1 MNNVRKLR
9 NWLTR
14 LRYRFDAI
22 DRVSH
27 AQCGEDLLIQYVFN
41 SLGIRKI
48 AYLDI
53 GAHHPSYLSNTYYF
67 YLKGHRGVCV
77 EPDPALMQRFTSER
91 PGDRLLNI
99 GIGREEATADFY
111 VMSRPT
117 LNTFSKA
124 EAERFASYGK
134 QSIERVLPVRIRN
147 INTVIAEEFG
157 DAPNLIS
164 LDVEG
169 MDLDILQSIDFER
182 FAPDVLCVETLT
194 YTEDQSERKIT
205 KIIEFMQSR
214 GYFVYAD
221 TYVNSI
227 FVRSAAWRERGK
239 RGAA

>member
-14 LRYRFDAI
+14 LRYRYDAI

-48 AYLDI
+48 SYLDI

-77 EPDPALMQRFTSER
+77 EPDPALMQQFASER
-91 PGDRLLNI
+91 PGDCLLNI
-99 GIGREEATADFY
+99 GIGSEEATADFY

-157 DAPNLIS
+157 NAPNLIS

-205 KIIEFMQSR
+205 EIIEFMQSR
-214 GYFVYAD
+214 GYFAYAD

-227 FVRSAAWRERGK
+227 FVRSVTWRERGK
-239 RGAA
+239 RGAS